1 MKSKV
6 VAEYNLVT
14 EIKKVQ
20 EEQRRQIETVARSR
34 ANNEKYNKTLLL

>member
-34 ANNEKYNKTLLL
+34 ANNGKYNKTLLL

>member
-20 EEQRRQIETVARSR
+20 EEQRRQIDSGKEQSQQW
-34 ANNEKYNKTLLL
+34 KI